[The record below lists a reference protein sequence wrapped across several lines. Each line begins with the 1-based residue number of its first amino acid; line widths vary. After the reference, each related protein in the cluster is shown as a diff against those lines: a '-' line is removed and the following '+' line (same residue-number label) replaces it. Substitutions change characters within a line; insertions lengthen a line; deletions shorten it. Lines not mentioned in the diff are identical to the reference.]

1 MEAFTTWFT
10 ILSSIATLI
19 SVILLLKFEYRKR
32 HQELIQAI
40 TNQKDKEFEKEKE
53 WIAKFKEFEIS
64 YDEELER
71 IKMSIQKVESEKAID
86 MEKLRASL
94 EKLMVSVEALNA
106 KVTELVQRISDLEK
120 FTKTIHE
127 FIGFTKGEKSSR
139 RKNVE

>member
-1 MEAFTTWFT
+1 MEAINPW
-10 ILSSIATLI
+10 I
-19 SVILLLKFEYRKR
+19 SVLASLATIVSVIFIVRVEYRNR
-32 HQELIQAI
+32 HQDLIKAI
-40 TNQKDKEFEKEKE
+40 TEQKEREFEKEKE
-53 WIAKFKEFEIS
+53 WFTKFEEFEIS
-64 YDEELER
+64 YNEELER
-71 IKMSIQKVESEKAID
+71 IRMSIQKVENEKALD

-106 KVTELVQRISDLEK
+106 KVTELVQRISELEK